1 MVSVCVP
8 HCHGTPFVDQIGIEL
23 TEIHLPLPLPQPGN
37 KGMGQHDPPKCLFF
51 DVLFKRIL
59 K

>member
-8 HCHGTPFVDQIGIEL
+8 HFHGTPFVDQIGIEL
-23 TEIHLPLPLPQPGN
+23 TEIRLPLPLPRPGTKAWAN
-37 KGMGQHDPPKCLFF
+37 MTHPNACFF
-51 DVLFKRIL
+51 DVMIKRIL

>member
-8 HCHGTPFVDQIGIEL
+8 HFHGTPFVDQIGIEL
-23 TEIHLPLPLPQPGN
+23 TEIRLPLPLPRPGN

-51 DVLFKRIL
+51 DVLFK
-59 K
+59 